1 MGSLRGQDTRAL
13 CPSFTAVDT
22 PEADQTITVRVN
34 IVGGQGWVVDV
45 VQPVRFHLLRHLEFG
60 DDVSFCQVLRKCTSI
75 PVKGGKSGAAF
86 WVTACGKLVLKEV
99 KRAEAKQ
106 LSETAMAGPLAHR
119 LAQSARGAPS
129 ALCGVYGLFKIRRRG
144 IHRRTSSW
152 TVIIMQNLRCCGISK
167 ELSADTDWKVFDV
180 KGVGRVR
187 QATADLEPLVST
199 MAEPLA
205 PTIAGLG
212 LETDPVLGDFSE
224 FIGPTA
230 ESTAT
235 PQEVKMEM
243 KVAAV
248 SSWSSERDSAV
259 SSTPWSIFDVFK
271 LPSSWVGGQDADGD
285 ESHMSQLSDETDPPA
300 NIHNEPELN
309 ASSSPRLE
317 TEGQEVLA
325 KSMASQRV
333 HWDAGFLDLLGGLP
347 LVLCRDDFKMLQSA
361 LETDTQILED
371 LEIVDYS
378 LLLSIK
384 GSAAEG
390 GKVRIGIID
399 YLQPYTLSKQL
410 EFTMKK
416 YIFGRDPT
424 VVGPV
429 QYRKRLFEFFVGAFE
444 AEPE

>member
-1 MGSLRGQDTRAL
+1 
-13 CPSFTAVDT
+13 
-22 PEADQTITVRVN
+22 
-34 IVGGQGWVVDV
+34 
-45 VQPVRFHLLRHLEFG
+45 LLRHLEFG

-144 IHRRTSSW
+144 LHRRTSSW

-167 ELSADTDWKVFDV
+167 ELSADSDWKVFDV

-187 QATADLEPLVST
+187 QATADLEPL
-199 MAEPLA
+199 A
-205 PTIAGLG
+205 PTIAGV
-212 LETDPVLGDFSE
+212 ETDPVLGTDPALVDLDE

-235 PQEVKMEM
+235 PPEVKMDM
-243 KVAAV
+243 KVEAV
-248 SSWSSERDSAV
+248 SSWSAERDSAV

-285 ESHMSQLSDETDPPA
+285 ESHMSQLSDETDA
-300 NIHNEPELN
+300 TTNTTNNHNEPELS
-309 ASSSPRLE
+309 ASPRAE
-317 TEGQEVLA
+317 TEDPEVLA
-325 KSMASQRV
+325 RTMASQRV

-347 LVLCRDDFKMLQSA
+347 LVLRRDDFKMLQSA

-378 LLLSIK
+378 LLLSIR